1 MSSEALFRC
10 ENYFHIGAYAECV
23 EAANACAE
31 ARGTDA
37 VRRDVFAARSRT
49 ALGQGAVRGDI
60 DANARREARDAFG
73 DAFGDAVAREMMETM
88 ETMGMMTTT
97 DGEARRETR
106 ADRGVRGVGR
116 RALGDASGEN
126 LRDV

>member
-37 VRRDVFAARSRT
+37 VRRDVFAARSRI
-49 ALGQGAVRGDI
+49 AMGQGAVRGDV
-60 DANARREARDAFG
+60 DANARDEARDAFG
-73 DAFGDAVAREMMETM
+73 DAIGDAVARETT
-88 ETMGMMTTT
+88 ETMGTMTTT
-97 DGEARRETR
+97 DGAARRDDARRSRRPRCRTTR
-106 ADRGVRGVGR
+106 PR
-116 RALGDASGEN
+116 RCE
-126 LRDV
+126 R

>member
-60 DANARREARDAFG
+60 DANARREACDAFG
-73 DAFGDAVAREMMETM
+73 DAFGDAVAREMIETM

-126 LRDV
+126 LRDA

>member
-73 DAFGDAVAREMMETM
+73 DAFGDAVAREMIETM

-126 LRDV
+126 LRDA

>member
-60 DANARREARDAFG
+60 DANARRDAFG
-73 DAFGDAVAREMMETM
+73 DAFGDAVAREMIETM

>member
-49 ALGQGAVRGDI
+49 AMGQGAVRGEV
-60 DANARREARDAFG
+60 DATATATARHEACDARG
-73 DAFGDAVAREMMETM
+73 RARARGMIGMIEMIEM
-88 ETMGMMTTT
+88 MMTT
-97 DGEARRETR
+97 DGDARRAAR

>member
-31 ARGTDA
+31 ARGTDG

-49 ALGQGAVRGDI
+49 AMGQGAVRGEV
-60 DANARREARDAFG
+60 DATARHEACDAIG
-73 DAFGDAVAREMMETM
+73 HAVTRGMIEMIEMMAM
-88 ETMGMMTTT
+88 MMTT
-97 DGEARRETR
+97 DGDARRETR

>member
-1 MSSEALFRC
+1 MFRC

-49 ALGQGAVRGDI
+49 AMGQGAVRGDV
-60 DANARREARDAFG
+60 DAKATASARHEARDAIG
-73 DAFGDAVAREMMETM
+73 DAREREMIETIETM
-88 ETMGMMTTT
+88 AMMTTT
-97 DGEARRETR
+97 DGDARRAAR

>member
-23 EAANACAE
+23 EAANACVE

-37 VRRDVFAARSRT
+37 VQRDVFAARSRT
-49 ALGQGAVRGDI
+49 AMGQGAVRGEV
-60 DANARREARDAFG
+60 DATATATARHEARDARG
-73 DAFGDAVAREMMETM
+73 DARERGMLEMLEMMA
-88 ETMGMMTTT
+88 MMTTT
-97 DGEARRETR
+97 DGDARRAAR

>member
-1 MSSEALFRC
+1 MFRC

-73 DAFGDAVAREMMETM
+73 DAFGDAVAREMIETM
-88 ETMGMMTTT
+88 ETMGTMTTT
-97 DGEARRETR
+97 DGAARRDDARRSRRPRCRTTR
-106 ADRGVRGVGR
+106 PR
-116 RALGDASGEN
+116 RCE
-126 LRDV
+126 R

>member
-1 MSSEALFRC
+1 MSKAAQETSTS
-10 ENYFHIGAYAECV
+10 HGAMP
-23 EAANACAE
+23 
-31 ARGTDA
+31 DA
-37 VRRDVFAARSRT
+37 PDT
-49 ALGQGAVRGDI
+49 QI
-60 DANARREARDAFG
+60 EARDAFG
-73 DAFGDAVAREMMETM
+73 DAIGDAVAREMIETM

>member
-49 ALGQGAVRGDI
+49 ALGQGAARGDI

-73 DAFGDAVAREMMETM
+73 DAIGDAVAREMIETM

-126 LRDV
+126 LRDA